1 MNRPGLCLT
10 TAFLAILGVGTITP
24 CHGYASERAVIEV
37 CGESGSEVMWFRP
50 GAVLF
55 TDRDYRLAECPADL
69 AGKRFLRGSIDST
82 RFDVVQG
89 GRLIVLTPHAIAGAS
104 SQAEALQAQGFTRRK
119 AAPFQLFGSREI
131 DQVLAYEKQAAA
143 GECYR
148 FGKWVVVL
156 GFEDARSARN
166 RSRAA
171 DGKASRSSMQSKME
185 QPGFSTNIR
194 IVGQNP
200 RTAAYS

>member
-1 MNRPGLCLT
+1 MAYEHPSLWRNTRETLP
-10 TAFLAILGVGTITP
+10 AVGRRL
-24 CHGYASERAVIEV
+24 SDKRAT
-37 CGESGSEVMWFRP
+37 SG
-50 GAVLF
+50 G
-55 TDRDYRLAECPADL
+55 
-69 AGKRFLRGSIDST
+69 
-82 RFDVVQG
+82 
-89 GRLIVLTPHAIAGAS
+89 IAGAS
-104 SQAEALQAQGFTRRK
+104 SQAEALQTQGFTRWK